1 MWNILEMLTI
11 HVTVTFGLQIAMGLW
26 RKRVVLNEMLYL
38 ENIATLKVSEFPM
51 QISSQTTKLLLYKQM
66 N

>member
-11 HVTVTFGLQIAMGLW
+11 HVTVTFGVQIAMGLW

-38 ENIATLKVSEFPM
+38 ENIATLKVSKFLM
-51 QISSQTTKLLLYKQM
+51 QIYSQTTKLLLYKQM